1 MLQDYDFAIASI
13 RANLILGERIMCLAV
28 PGKIVSIDGTDP
40 IFRCGKVNFGGILK
54 QINLA
59 YVPEAKI
66 GDYVL
71 VHVGF
76 AISTIDEAEAQQV
89 FAYLRQM
96 EELAELEEAQ

>member
-1 MLQDYDFAIASI
+1 
-13 RANLILGERIMCLAV
+13 MCLAV
-28 PGKIVSIDGTDP
+28 PGKVMSIDSADP
-40 IFRCGKVNFGGILK
+40 VFRTGKISFGGIVK

-76 AISTIDEAEAQQV
+76 AISIVDETEAQEV
-89 FAYLRQM
+89 FEYLRQIG
-96 EELAELEEAQ
+96 ELAELEENSVQ